1 MATKVKEPLALGC
14 SRMRQRSNGYF
25 GKQIGNAIRRTSVLR
40 PMEKRESYSLLLVF
54 CIYMLTAINAQQPDP
69 RFLVLSIDCG
79 AASPYNDSTLGIEWQ
94 TDKNYIST
102 GTSAQT
108 KECTGLPKQLYS
120 YRSFTSGRSKD
131 CYTLKVNTDTIYLLR
146 VRLFPGSGGSSSVAL
161 PVDFSVSVNSNH
173 WFSYSA
179 VSGKDSSEVLQE
191 SIFYSFQME
200 EVYLCL
206 LKGERGAPF
215 INSIELRI
223 LPKNSY
229 LDTRSKQEPPNF
241 LVLGDRLNMG
251 AKSTDQPFRFP
262 DDDFDR
268 IWWPA
273 LPPKFPPYPRA
284 DGSSIFS
291 NLTFFSYN
299 PDLTYPTDIATNWA
313 PNKTLIDAWANVNAT
328 KLGDND
334 NSEGIYEDIEDLWN
348 YVNITNRIDQS
359 AEIFPTIEGNVS
371 GIINV
376 NVSYFYGPFT
386 KILLNGFEYYY
397 LYEVDISATYSSDR
411 DILESIKA
419 SFDLGDWKGDP
430 CYPVA
435 WDWVTCD
442 SGSRIQT
449 LNLTGM
455 ELSGPIPENIS
466 SLPELTEIYLDN
478 NNLSGIIPES
488 LASLTKLT
496 ILALDNNQLTGDI
509 PTQLLN
515 MLGLKLTF
523 SGNPGLTRGG
533 TKVSA
538 SPAPSPAA
546 SSAPVRS
553 TLKSDVI
560 LYRTMLLLLS
570 IWVLV
575 PFR

>member
-1 MATKVKEPLALGC
+1 
-14 SRMRQRSNGYF
+14 
-25 GKQIGNAIRRTSVLR
+25 
-40 PMEKRESYSLLLVF
+40 MEKRGSYSLLLVF
-54 CIYMLTAINAQQPDP
+54 CIYVLTAINAQQPDP

-79 AASPYNDSTLGIEWQ
+79 AASPYNDSTLGIKWQ
-94 TDKNYIST
+94 TDKNYITT
-102 GTSAQT
+102 GTSVQM
-108 KECTGLPKQLYS
+108 KEGTGLLKQLYS

-131 CYTLKVNTDTIYLLR
+131 CYTLKVNTDTTYLLR

-173 WFSYSA
+173 WFNYSA
-179 VSGKDSSEVLQE
+179 VTGKDSSEVLQE

-223 LPKNSY
+223 LPKTSY
-229 LDTRSKQEPPNF
+229 VFSKSTLEPPKF

-262 DDDFDR
+262 NDDFDR

-273 LPPKFPPYPRA
+273 LPPKYPPYSRA
-284 DGSSIFS
+284 DGSSILS
-291 NLTFFSYN
+291 NLTFDNYD
-299 PDLTYPTDIATNWA
+299 PDYPYDFTNENW
-313 PNKTLIDAWANVNAT
+313 PPTKTLIDAWVGSDLSFNITRERNDTNRIVGSFYFMEIRPNVNAT
-328 KLGDND
+328 ELDSDN
-334 NSEGIYEDIEDLWN
+334 EVIYENIGGPDDYNSLPLFDRSEQSFDLL
-348 YVNITNRIDQS
+348 V
-359 AEIFPTIEGNVS
+359 PTIEENANGL
-371 GIINV
+371 INV
-376 NVSYFYGPFT
+376 NVSFYSGPFT

-397 LYEVDISATYSSDR
+397 VYEVNINATYSSDR

-419 SFDLGDWKGDP
+419 NFDLGDWKGDP

-455 ELSGPIPENIS
+455 KLSGPIPENIS

-515 MLGLKLTF
+515 MPGLKLTF

-533 TKVSA
+533 TKVPA

-546 SSAPVRS
+546 SSAPIRS
-553 TLKSDVI
+553 SLKSDVA
-560 LYRTMLLLLS
+560 LYRTMLLFLT

>member
-1 MATKVKEPLALGC
+1 
-14 SRMRQRSNGYF
+14 
-25 GKQIGNAIRRTSVLR
+25 
-40 PMEKRESYSLLLVF
+40 MEKRGSYSLLLVF
-54 CIYMLTAINAQQPDP
+54 CICMLTAIKAQQPDP

-94 TDKNYIST
+94 TDENYIPT
-102 GTSAQT
+102 GTSVQM
-108 KECTGLPKQLYS
+108 KEGTGLPKQLYT

-131 CYTLKVNTDTIYLLR
+131 CYTLKVSTDTTYLLR
-146 VRLFPGSGGSSSVAL
+146 LPDGGSVSL
-161 PVDFSVSVNSNH
+161 P
-173 WFSYSA
+173 A
-179 VSGKDSSEVLQE
+179 EGRK
-191 SIFYSFQME
+191 
-200 EVYLCL
+200 
-206 LKGERGAPF
+206 GAPF

-229 LDTRSKQEPPNF
+229 LDTRSKQEPPYF

-291 NLTFFSYN
+291 NLTFISYN
-299 PDLTYPTDIATNWA
+299 PDLTYPTDLGTNWA
-313 PNKTLIDAWANVNAT
+313 PTKTLIDAWVGSDLSFNITRERNDTNRIVATFNFMEIRPDVNAT
-328 KLGDND
+328 ELDYDNP
-334 NSEGIYEDIEDLWN
+334 EVIFEDIGPDDYSLVALIDRSDMSVDL
-348 YVNITNRIDQS
+348 VV
-359 AEIFPTIEGNVS
+359 PTIEENANGL
-371 GIINV
+371 INV
-376 NVSYFYGPFT
+376 NVSFYAGPFT
-386 KILLNGFEYYY
+386 KIILNGFEYYY
-397 LYEVDISATYSSDR
+397 AYEVDINATYSADR

-455 ELSGPIPENIS
+455 GLSGPIPEDIS

-488 LASLTKLT
+488 LASLTNLT
-496 ILALDNNQLTGDI
+496 ILALDNNQLEGDI

-515 MLGLKLTF
+515 MPGLKLTF
-523 SGNPGLTRGG
+523 SGNPGLTTGG

-546 SSAPVRS
+546 SSAPIRS
-553 TLKSDVI
+553 SLKSDVV

>member
-1 MATKVKEPLALGC
+1 
-14 SRMRQRSNGYF
+14 
-25 GKQIGNAIRRTSVLR
+25 
-40 PMEKRESYSLLLVF
+40 MEKRGSYSLLLVF
-54 CIYMLTAINAQQPDP
+54 CIYMLTAINAQQPNP

-94 TDKNYIST
+94 TDENYIST
-102 GTSAQT
+102 GTSVQM
-108 KECTGLPKQLYS
+108 KEGTGLPKQLYS

-179 VSGKDSSEVLQE
+179 VTGKDSSEVLQE

-200 EVYLCL
+200 KVYLCL
-206 LKGERGAPF
+206 LKGKTGAPF

-229 LDTRSKQEPPNF
+229 LDTRSKQEPPHF

-291 NLTFFSYN
+291 NLTFSSYN
-299 PDLTYPTDIATNWA
+299 PDSTYNFDDNWA
-313 PNKTLIDAWANVNAT
+313 PTKTLIDAWVGSDLSFNITRERNDTNRIVATFYFMEIRPNVNAT
-328 KLGDND
+328 EIYSDYEFIFGDIGGPD
-334 NSEGIYEDIEDLWN
+334 DYFYLYLFDRS
-348 YVNITNRIDQS
+348 DQS
-359 AEIFPTIEGNVS
+359 VDLEVPTIEENANGL
-371 GIINV
+371 INV
-376 NVSYFYGPFT
+376 NVSFYTGPFP
-386 KILLNGFEYYY
+386 KIVLNGFEYYY
-397 LYEVDISATYSSDR
+397 LYEVDINATYSSDR

-430 CYPVA
+430 CFPVA

-515 MLGLKLTF
+515 MPGLKLTF

-546 SSAPVRS
+546 SSAPIRS
-553 TLKSDVI
+553 SLKSDVL
-560 LYRTMLLLLS
+560 LYRTMLLLLT